1 MSDTY
6 AEPRPFRTNLAILAK
21 PNFPHC
27 PSSIVPTS
35 AADVGLLC
43 PLFSRLGV
51 GAPRNAPKSVATPTH
66 RGPRPIA
73 AVPNRHS
80 GRCSA
85 HADRVRATGSSPQP
99 PCNDPLGN
107 TDGSMRQSRGSGRA
121 SVPHCGCRLPAA
133 ILIGFSHPK
142 ARYFLVATR
151 KYPKK
156 RSPRVCGRTP
166 RGCPRPRA

>member
-1 MSDTY
+1 M
-6 AEPRPFRTNLAILAK
+6 ACFARCFRDWAL
-21 PNFPHC
+21 
-27 PSSIVPTS
+27 
-35 AADVGLLC
+35 
-43 PLFSRLGV
+43 

-133 ILIGFSHPK
+133 ILSGFSHPK

-156 RSPRVCGRTP
+156 RSPGSAAAHPAAALEPALASAGSPKARPCAWDERRGPCPTPLGRSF
-166 RGCPRPRA
+166 GGAGSSA